1 MPSPINGTL
10 LADTQYQDKIGE
22 DIFYLTDRHGVSTI
36 REGVM
41 MAKQGGGYLYLEKSN
56 PDGNTISLV
65 YVEPMDGSWC
75 VLSMIRLE
83 TYNVTADLL

>member
-1 MPSPINGTL
+1 
-10 LADTQYQDKIGE
+10 
-22 DIFYLTDRHGVSTI
+22 
-36 REGVM
+36 